1 MTTENQPAD
10 RTRQRRHSKTKVR
23 NRGKGGSEHSQAPLK
38 QEKGVLTKLGEN
50 RWVLAKPERGFRA
63 TPKDIQV
70 PAHLVDAFQIDEGAT
85 LEGPVRNGQGKPR
98 LARINTICGM
108 RPSEFH
114 KRTPFSQLTAVD
126 PCDKINL
133 AVNGDL
139 SMRVIDLLAPIGLGS
154 RALIVSPPKAGKT
167 MILEAIAKAVRKDKP
182 NVRLMVLLV
191 DERPEEVTN
200 FRRSV
205 DAEVLASTSDR
216 RPQEHIELTEG
227 LLAHVRTELECG
239 RDIVILVDSLTRMGR
254 AFNHKDNGRA
264 NDRIMSGG
272 LGAGA
277 LEVPRRFFG
286 LARNIEHGGSV
297 TIIATALVDTNSRM
311 DELIFQEFKGTGNCE
326 IVLDR
331 NLADRRIFP
340 AINVHE
346 TGTRKEERLHGEEAY
361 RRISLVRRALADYQP
376 REMIEAFLKQLRKHK
391 TNEEFL
397 ASIPVDGK

>member
-1 MTTENQPAD
+1 MENSI
-10 RTRQRRHSKTKVR
+10 TGV
-23 NRGKGGSEHSQAPLK
+23 LK
-38 QEKGVLTKLGEN
+38 QLDEN
-50 RWVLAKPERGFRA
+50 RWVLRDPSKSFKGSPRD
-63 TPKDIQV
+63 PMV
-70 PAHLVDAFQIDEGAT
+70 PVHLVDLFQLQEGAT
-85 LEGPVRNGQGKPR
+85 LTGPVRNGKGRPR
-98 LARINTICGM
+98 LARINTICGL

-114 KRTPFSQLTAVD
+114 KRRPFSQLTAID
-126 PCDKINL
+126 PCERFNL
-133 AVNGDL
+133 AVTGNL
-139 SMRVIDLLAPIGLGS
+139 TMRVIDLLAPIGKGS

-167 MILEAIAKAVRKDKP
+167 MILEQIAKSIRKDKP
-182 NVRLMVLLV
+182 DVRLIVMLV

-205 DAEVLASTSDR
+205 DAEVIASTNDR
-216 RPQEHIELTEG
+216 SPQDHIELTETT
-227 LLAHVRTELECG
+227 LEHVRTELECG
-239 RDIVILVDSLTRMGR
+239 QDIVILVDSLTRMGR
-254 AFNHKDNGRA
+254 AFNHKSNGRA

-286 LARNIEHGGSV
+286 LARNIEGGGSV

-331 NLADRRIFP
+331 QLADRRIYP

-346 TGTRKEERLHGEEAY
+346 TGTRKEERLHGQEAY
-361 RRISLVRRALADYQP
+361 ERICLVRRALADYSPQ
-376 REMIEAFLKQLRKHK
+376 EMIEVFLKQLRKHK

-397 ASIPVDGK
+397 ASIPLEK